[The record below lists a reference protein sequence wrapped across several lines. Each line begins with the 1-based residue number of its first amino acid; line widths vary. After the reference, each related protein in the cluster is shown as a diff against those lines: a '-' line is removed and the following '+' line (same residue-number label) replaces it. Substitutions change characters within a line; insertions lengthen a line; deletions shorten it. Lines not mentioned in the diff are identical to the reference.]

1 MGITLPQATKENVVR
16 MAQNAEKEGFDSLW
30 VFERLL
36 WPINPQ
42 TPYPG
47 TPDGSLPIE
56 SQNVLDPL
64 ETLTY
69 VGAHTN
75 KIDRS
80 SYIILQ
86 TIFCLSNIPRRY
98 NHINCFSI

>member
-1 MGITLPQATKENVVR
+1 MGITLPQAGQQATRENVVR

-47 TPDGSLPIE
+47 TPDGS
-56 SQNVLDPL
+56 PL
-64 ETLTY
+64 SL
-69 VGAHTN
+69 A
-75 KIDRS
+75 
-80 SYIILQ
+80 SYEYILVKM
-86 TIFCLSNIPRRY
+86 IRK
-98 NHINCFSI
+98 NHIQLMRFIMLLKAMALSK